1 MNGDE
6 DARNSSIVD
15 RDQIRCDWTQ
25 GGWMDHGS
33 METREN
39 QMTSQKA
46 DSRELRKMKMVEI
59 ASRDITR
66 GNERLTRATRVL
78 VRISSY
84 PPGGLDPI
92 NKDANPRPEHTIIR
106 SVPLAAGH
114 RSATRS
120 HSPRTMSV
128 FFLPTLL

>member
-1 MNGDE
+1 
-6 DARNSSIVD
+6 
-15 RDQIRCDWTQ
+15 
-25 GGWMDHGS
+25 

-46 DSRELRKMKMVEI
+46 DSRELRKMKMVEF

-92 NKDANPRPEHTIIR
+92 NKDANPRPEHTIIG
-106 SVPLAAGH
+106 SVPLGPGSRPSIGNEQSLASDDV
-114 RSATRS
+114 R
-120 HSPRTMSV
+120 